1 MADGQN
7 ATNIMNKPQDDS
19 NPPINNHFLNMLQG
33 HREGL
38 AITELSE
45 AMAKATEAAL
55 LTGRPGSIILKFT
68 FKPAGKVAGAVVIE
82 DDITTKLPK
91 AEKVNSI
98 FFFHEG
104 ALVRDNPKQ
113 LKMEFKPVEQAVGN
127 QLEQL
132 RKEQAQAA
140 PAVPAQA
147 AAN

>member
-1 MADGQN
+1 
-7 ATNIMNKPQDDS
+7 MNQE
-19 NPPINNHFLNMLQG
+19 NPPINNHFINMLQG
-33 HREGL
+33 HREGV

-55 LTGRPGSIILKFT
+55 LTGRPGSVILKFT

-98 FFFHEG
+98 FYFHDG

-113 LKMEFKPVEQAVGN
+113 LKMEFKPVAKAVGD
-127 QLEQL
+127 QLEAL
-132 RKEQAQAA
+132 REQQK
-140 PAVPAQA
+140 PIEVPAQVQ

>member
-1 MADGQN
+1 MNQN
-7 ATNIMNKPQDDS
+7 TQTNE
-19 NPPINNHFLNMLQG
+19 PPINNHFLNMLQG
-33 HREGL
+33 HREGT

-55 LTGRPGSIILKFT
+55 LTGRPGSVILKFT

-98 FFFHEG
+98 FYFHDG

-113 LKMEFKPVEQAVGN
+113 LKMEFKPVERAVGD

-132 RKEQAQAA
+132 RAAQAGKA
-140 PAVPAQA
+140 IEVEAVKS